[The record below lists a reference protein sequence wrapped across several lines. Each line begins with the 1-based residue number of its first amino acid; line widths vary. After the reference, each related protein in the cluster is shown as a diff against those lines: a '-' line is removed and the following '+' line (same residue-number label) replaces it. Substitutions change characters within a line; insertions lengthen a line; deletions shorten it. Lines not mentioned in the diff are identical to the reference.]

1 MRLSTAV
8 QGWRQS
14 KSYYRFEACAATA
27 DGVLWSDPLH
37 AAAGASSP
45 PHRALA
51 HSHELLLD
59 FVAEAKDR
67 LRETS

>member
-1 MRLSTAV
+1 MGGGHLV
-8 QGWRQS
+8 
-14 KSYYRFEACAATA
+14 YRFEACAATA

-37 AAAGASSP
+37 AAAGVSSS

-51 HSHELLLD
+51 HGHELLLD

-67 LRETS
+67 LRETRI